1 VFYYLQRSTAII
13 EFGGVEMFCISEIGS
28 CLKLNE
34 SVVRKLFVD
43 AGVEIDEL
51 KVDSTERVSREDLIA
66 LWTDRADKRE
76 GRLLAGLLKV
86 D

>member
-1 VFYYLQRSTAII
+1 
-13 EFGGVEMFCISEIGS
+13 MFCISEIGS